1 MRILVVEDQSSLLK
15 SIARRLQED
24 GYSVDTAKDG
34 REGLDFALA
43 VEYDCIVLDIMLP
56 AIDGLTVLRR
66 LRENNV
72 TTPVL
77 FLTAKD
83 AVEDRVKGLDLGADD
98 YLIKPFSFDELL
110 ARIRALLRRR
120 SIGRETVIKI
130 KDLIL
135 DTNAHT
141 VTRGGRFIELTAKEY
156 AVLEYLM
163 RNRGRVLTRTQ
174 IADHVWNYDFEGN
187 SNIVDVYIRYLRR
200 KIDDG
205 FEDKLIQTVRGSG
218 YMMRDES

>member
-1 MRILVVEDQSSLLK
+1 MG
-15 SIARRLQED
+15 A
-24 GYSVDTAKDG
+24 
-34 REGLDFALA
+34 
-43 VEYDCIVLDIMLP
+43 
-56 AIDGLTVLRR
+56 
-66 LRENNV
+66 
-72 TTPVL
+72 VL
-77 FLTAKD
+77 FQVENRPRLNLFFYFFLNVVVVCFWLGFFGTA
-83 AVEDRVKGLDLGADD
+83 
-98 YLIKPFSFDELL
+98 FF
-110 ARIRALLRRR
+110 
-120 SIGRETVIKI
+120 
-130 KDLIL
+130 
-135 DTNAHT
+135 
-141 VTRGGRFIELTAKEY
+141 FIIFCLTAKEY